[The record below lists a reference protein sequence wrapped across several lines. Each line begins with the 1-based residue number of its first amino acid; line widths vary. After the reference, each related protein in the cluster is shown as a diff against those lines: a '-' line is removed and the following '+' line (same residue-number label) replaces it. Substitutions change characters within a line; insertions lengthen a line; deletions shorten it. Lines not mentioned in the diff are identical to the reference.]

1 MEVANPAAPARG
13 REGTNDRPP
22 TENQGV
28 TCLLHGSPWKC
39 LRDSPFSVVRNHDN
53 VNNNNGKKENA
64 LNFTLRGESFA
75 ITSADI
81 LGATR
86 EISPNPVDGRNKYF
100 VELHGRRFPIKQVLQ
115 LVSGLPLAGFTA
127 QDAHRVL
134 SRLGFDI
141 VERPVAGRRT
151 AAHVY
156 AAPVP
161 SSPSTI
167 SDAHQDEEN
176 MRKLLVVFETDA
188 DGWTLASCPSLP
200 GCHSQG
206 RTRAEALDN
215 VREAMRGYLASLR
228 EHGAALPP
236 STEFQLIDIRV

>member
-1 MEVANPAAPARG
+1 M
-13 REGTNDRPP
+13 
-22 TENQGV
+22 
-28 TCLLHGSPWKC
+28 
-39 LRDSPFSVVRNHDN
+39 
-53 VNNNNGKKENA
+53 
-64 LNFTLRGESFA
+64 NFTLRGASFS

-81 LGATR
+81 LGATS

-134 SRLGFDI
+134 SRLGFEI
-141 VERPVAGRRT
+141 VERPVAGRQST
-151 AAHVY
+151 ARVY
-156 AAPVP
+156 PAPVP
-161 SSPSTI
+161 SSPPTI
-167 SDAHQDEEN
+167 SDVHQDEEN
-176 MRKLLVVFETDA
+176 MRKLLVVFQTDA

-236 STEFQLIDIRV
+236 STEFQLVDIRV